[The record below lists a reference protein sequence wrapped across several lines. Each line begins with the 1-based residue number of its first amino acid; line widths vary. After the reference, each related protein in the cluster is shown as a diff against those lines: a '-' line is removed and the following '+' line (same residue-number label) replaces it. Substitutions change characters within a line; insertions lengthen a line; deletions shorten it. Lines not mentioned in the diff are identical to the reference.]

1 MLAFVRKYQI
11 TVSCC
16 FCVALHLYVLSASA
30 RGQIKNDPIGPI
42 LLWMLRPLQIVVH
55 STTGLFKGVQ
65 ENYLTLTGYK
75 AENQILKQ
83 RIAQLELERNR
94 LLEAE
99 AINLRLQQLLEFR
112 SHLPAVTVTAT
123 IIANSASNWF
133 QSCLIDKGSA
143 HGVRAGMSVVT
154 PLGVIGRVVEVT
166 AQSAKVLLVTDP
178 NSGIDVIVQRTRARG
193 IVSGSLENS
202 TILKYVKR
210 SEDVQ
215 VGDRLITSGLDG
227 IFPKGL
233 MVGTVTKVRKQTL
246 GLFQAIEVIPAV
258 TTAQTE
264 VVLVVNARE
273 NKTQK

>member
-11 TVSCC
+11 TLSCC
-16 FCVALHLYVLSASA
+16 FCVVLSLYVLSASA
-30 RGQIKNDPIGPI
+30 RGQIKNDPIGPL
-42 LLWMLRPLQIVVH
+42 LLWILRPLQIVVH
-55 STTGLFKGVQ
+55 STTGLIKGVQ

-75 AENQILKQ
+75 AENEKLRE
-83 RIAQLELERNR
+83 RITRLELERNR

-99 AINLRLQQLLEFR
+99 AINQRLQQLLDFR
-112 SHLPAVTVTAT
+112 SHLPSVTVTAT

-166 AQSAKVLLVTDP
+166 AQSAKVLLLTDP

-215 VGDRLITSGLDG
+215 IGDRLITSGLDG

-273 NKTQK
+273 SKTQK

>member
-11 TVSCC
+11 TLSCC
-16 FCVALHLYVLSASA
+16 FCVVLSLYVLSASA
-30 RGQIKNDPIGPI
+30 RGQIKNDPIGPL
-42 LLWMLRPLQIVVH
+42 LLWILRPLQIFVH
-55 STTGLFKGVQ
+55 STTGLIKGVQ

-75 AENQILKQ
+75 ADNEKLRE
-83 RIAQLELERNR
+83 RITQLELERNR

-99 AINLRLQQLLEFR
+99 ATNQRLQQLLDFR
-112 SHLPAVTVTAT
+112 SHLPSVTVTAT

-166 AQSAKVLLVTDP
+166 AQSAKVLLLTDP

-215 VGDRLITSGLDG
+215 IGDRLITSGLDG

-273 NKTQK
+273 SKTQK

>member
-11 TVSCC
+11 TLSCC
-16 FCVALHLYVLSASA
+16 FCVVLSLYVLSASA
-30 RGQIKNDPIGPI
+30 RGQLKNDPIGPI
-42 LLWMLRPLQIVVH
+42 LLWILRPLQIVAH
-55 STTGLFKGVQ
+55 SATGLIQGVQ

-75 AENQILKQ
+75 AENEKLKQ
-83 RIAQLELERNR
+83 RITQLELERNR
-94 LLEAE
+94 FLEAE
-99 AINLRLQQLLEFR
+99 ATNSRLQQLLDFR
-112 SHLPAVTVTAT
+112 SQLPSVTVTAT

-133 QSCLIDKGSA
+133 QSCVIDKGSA

-154 PLGVIGRVVEVT
+154 PLGVIGRIVEVT
-166 AQSAKVLLVTDP
+166 AQSAKVLLLTDP

-215 VGDRLITSGLDG
+215 IGDRLISSGLDG

-233 MVGTVTKVRKQTL
+233 MVGTVTKVRKETL
-246 GLFQAIEVIPAV
+246 GLFQAVEVIPAV

-273 NKTQK
+273 SKTQK

>member
-1 MLAFVRKYQI
+1 
-11 TVSCC
+11 
-16 FCVALHLYVLSASA
+16 
-30 RGQIKNDPIGPI
+30 
-42 LLWMLRPLQIVVH
+42 
-55 STTGLFKGVQ
+55 
-65 ENYLTLTGYK
+65 
-75 AENQILKQ
+75 
-83 RIAQLELERNR
+83 
-94 LLEAE
+94 
-99 AINLRLQQLLEFR
+99 
-112 SHLPAVTVTAT
+112 
-123 IIANSASNWF
+123 
-133 QSCLIDKGSA
+133 
-143 HGVRAGMSVVT
+143 
-154 PLGVIGRVVEVT
+154 VIGRVVEVT
-166 AQSAKVLLVTDP
+166 AQSAKVLLLTDS

-215 VGDRLITSGLDG
+215 IGDRLITSGLDG

-246 GLFQAIEVIPAV
+246 GLFQAIEVIPSV

>member
-11 TVSCC
+11 TLSCC
-16 FCVALHLYVLSASA
+16 FCVALSLYVLSASA

-75 AENQILKQ
+75 AENEILKQ

-246 GLFQAIEVIPAV
+246 GLFQAIDVIPAV